1 MVAEYAPP
9 MAPPGTATAIT
20 GLQVTVVLPS
30 TFVALTTSCGFADR
44 LTVGWKP
51 KVAGPVALMRPLME

>member
-1 MVAEYAPP
+1 MAEYAPP

-20 GLQVTVVLPS
+20 GFQVTVVLPA

-44 LTVGWKP
+44 LIVGWKP